1 MDIKIGHYSII
12 NVYNPPSCFLH
23 VNNLEFLS
31 HTNRLIL
38 CGGFNAHHDMWGSS
52 QNTTNGTVLVSLLD
66 NHDYVILNSSSP
78 THFSLT
84 RHTFWSL
91 LDLAIVSNA
100 IASNCSTTTTKNFL
114 GSDNSKIHT
123 TVNGVHFQETQFLPK
138 WNFAK
143 AKWPKFADMCDRTLL
158 SFSPN
163 LEHSYQLF
171 ETCILETSKEFIQQ
185 TKRYA
190 KISVPW
196 WNKECEQAMKNR
208 KHAFTRMKRT
218 RSPLDTIIFKRC
230 RAKARQFILETKRS
244 SWHNYCNSLKSN
256 SHLNSSEEPS
266 KNFLDRDLVI
276 TVADTLWSVHIKCCF
291 HQKKTKSKRPTTNIT
306 SAE

>member
-100 IASNCSTTTTKNFL
+100 IASNCSTTITNNFL
-114 GSDNSKIHT
+114 GSDHSIIHR
-123 TVNGVHFQETQFLPK
+123 TVNGVHLQETEFLPK

-143 AKWPKFADMCDRTLL
+143 ANWPKFADMCDRTLL
-158 SFSPN
+158 SISPN

-171 ETCILETSKEFIQQ
+171 ETCVLEASKEFIRQS
-185 TKRYA
+185 KPYA
-190 KISVPW
+190 KITVPW
-196 WNKECEQAMKNR
+196 WNKECEQAVKIGNT
-208 KHAFTRMKRT
+208 H
-218 RSPLDTIIFKRC
+218 
-230 RAKARQFILETKRS
+230 
-244 SWHNYCNSLKSN
+244 
-256 SHLNSSEEPS
+256 
-266 KNFLDRDLVI
+266 
-276 TVADTLWSVHIKCCF
+276 
-291 HQKKTKSKRPTTNIT
+291 
-306 SAE
+306 